1 MRKRIPN
8 QAKDL
13 LSFHYKSTSTTYLV
27 VSHDS
32 VSLRFSVNLTY
43 DYFSTIAT
51 MADNGNGNGNGVK
64 TVKLRTSD
72 GEIFEVE
79 EAVAMELET
88 VKNFFGDDGVTHD
101 TVIPLLN
108 VTSLPLVKVIQYCR
122 RAVEFRAK
130 LAGAGDDEEAQKRA
144 EKERKEFESEF
155 VSEESN
161 ESVKELILAA
171 NYLNIKDMLS
181 VLNEVVADRIK
192 NKSVE
197 YVRKFF
203 GIRNDFPPEEEERLR
218 QENAWAFVGVD
229 AD

>member
-1 MRKRIPN
+1 
-8 QAKDL
+8 
-13 LSFHYKSTSTTYLV
+13 
-27 VSHDS
+27 
-32 VSLRFSVNLTY
+32 
-43 DYFSTIAT
+43 
-51 MADNGNGNGNGVK
+51 MADNGNGNGVK
-64 TVKLRTSD
+64 TVKLRTAE
-72 GEIFEVE
+72 GEIVEVE

-88 VKNFFGDDGVTHD
+88 VKNFFDDDGITHD

-108 VTSLPLVKVIQYCR
+108 VTSSPLAKVIQYCR
-122 RAVEFRAK
+122 RSVEFRAK
-130 LAGAGDDEEAQKRA
+130 LAGAFDDEAAQRKV
-144 EKERKEFESEF
+144 EKERKEFEAEF

-181 VLNEVVADRIK
+181 SLNQVVADRIK

-203 GIRNDFPPEEEERLR
+203 GIKNDFPPEEEARLR
-218 QENAWAFVGVD
+218 QENAWAFEGVD